1 MGLKAQW
8 VLLLHPQISA
18 FRIFKTDLRDAFEN
32 YEGSNSNIDVMLT
45 WATDSF
51 STVKVIHQ
59 TRKFGKS
66 GYTFAKLIKHAMNM
80 TTGFST
86 RPLKLA
92 TLIGFVFLSFWSDC
106 FRVCNY
112 KLV

>member
-1 MGLKAQW
+1 
-8 VLLLHPQISA
+8 
-18 FRIFKTDLRDAFEN
+18 
-32 YEGSNSNIDVMLT
+32 MLT

-92 TLIGFVFLSFWSDC
+92 TLIGFIFSAFGLIVFGYVIINWFKEGSIVPGFSFLASIISI
-106 FRVCNY
+106 FSGAQ
-112 KLV
+112 LVASE